1 MIVALMHLST
11 TGTPPGN
18 SREPRKNGTVRAF
31 LFPRGGGKLLLL
43 ETTSQDYGNIP
54 TGFIRVSSRP
64 SFFAPFYFILM
75 SNFDILL
82 RLFVLSPREGLFFIN
97 FMSFTDGHGLVFLV
111 CGKNTKSN
119 SLKEANDERI
129 ITSVNMKI
137 IELPS

>member
-18 SREPRKNGTVRAF
+18 PRKPRRNGTVRAF

-54 TGFIRVSSRP
+54 TGFIQVSSRP

-75 SNFDILL
+75 SNFDIVL

-97 FMSFTDGHGLVFLV
+97 FMSFTDGDGFFFGFV
-111 CGKNTKSN
+111 GKTRK
-119 SLKEANDERI
+119 AI
-129 ITSVNMKI
+129 
-137 IELPS
+137 PSRKQLMSA

>member
-18 SREPRKNGTVRAF
+18 PREPRRNGTVKAF
-31 LFPRGGGKLLLL
+31 LFPRGGGKLLVL

-64 SFFAPFYFILM
+64 SFFVPFYFISM
-75 SNFDILL
+75 SNFDIVL

-97 FMSFTDGHGLVFLV
+97 FMSFTEGHGMFFWFV
-111 CGKNTKSN
+111 GKTRKAIPLRKQMMS
-119 SLKEANDERI
+119 A
-129 ITSVNMKI
+129 
-137 IELPS
+137 